1 MMKTILVDAAGTFVI
16 EGQGIYQPLY
26 ELLESYPNRKI
37 IVSNASDEQLVQYG
51 IVNMP
56 YEVFTLK
63 HNPNKDNPEYFRTLL
78 NHFNLTVED
87 VIYFEHSQAA
97 VDSAKSVGVSSHFYN
112 SDKKDLESLKS
123 FLDLNI

>member
-1 MMKTILVDAAGTFVI
+1 MKTILVDAAGTFVI

-37 IVSNASDEQLVQYG
+37 IVSNANDGQLIEYG

-63 HNPNKDNPEYFRTLL
+63 HNPNKDNPEYFKILL
-78 NHFNLTVED
+78 NHFNLAVDD

-97 VDSAKSVGVSSHFYN
+97 VDSAASLGVLSHFYDA
-112 SDKKDLESLKS
+112 DKKDLVSLKQ
-123 FLDLNI
+123 FLDSKT

>member
-1 MMKTILVDAAGTFVI
+1 MKTILVDAAGTFVI
-16 EGQGIYQPLY
+16 EGDGIYQPLY
-26 ELLESYPNRKI
+26 DLLETYPNRKI
-37 IVSNASDEQLVQYG
+37 IVSNANDEQLIEYG

-78 NHFNLTVED
+78 NHFNLTAED
-87 VIYFEHSQAA
+87 IIYFEHSQPA
-97 VDSAKSVGVSSHFYN
+97 VDSANSIGIKSHFYD

-123 FLDLNI
+123 FIDQNL

>member
-1 MMKTILVDAAGTFVI
+1 MKTILVDAAGTFVI

-37 IVSNASDEQLVQYG
+37 IVSNANDEQLIEYG

-63 HNPNKDNPEYFRTLL
+63 HNPNKDNPEYFKTLL
-78 NHFNLTVED
+78 NHFSLTAND

-97 VDSAKSVGVSSHFYN
+97 VDSAKSLGIPSHFYD
-112 SDKKDLESLKS
+112 SEKKDLESLKS
-123 FLDLNI
+123 FIYQNL

>member
-1 MMKTILVDAAGTFVI
+1 MKTTLVDAAGTFVI
-16 EGQGIYQPLY
+16 ESQGIYQPLY
-26 ELLESYPNRKI
+26 GLLKTYPNKKI
-37 IVSNASDEQLVQYG
+37 IVSNANDEQLIEYG

-63 HNPNKDNPEYFRTLL
+63 HNPNKDNPEYFKTLL
-78 NHFNLTVED
+78 NHFNLTVDD
-87 VIYFEHSQAA
+87 VNYFEHSQPA
-97 VDSAKSVGVSSHFYN
+97 VDSAKSIGIPSHFYD

>member
-1 MMKTILVDAAGTFVI
+1 MKTILVDAAGTFVI

-37 IVSNASDEQLVQYG
+37 IVSNANDEQLIQYG

-63 HNPNKDNPEYFRTLL
+63 HNPNKDNPEYFKTLL
-78 NHFNLTVED
+78 KHFGLSAND
-87 VIYFEHSQAA
+87 VIYFEHSQPA
-97 VDSAKSVGVSSHFYN
+97 VDSANSVGITSHFYD
-112 SDKKDLESLKS
+112 SDKKDLDSLKQ
-123 FLDLNI
+123 FFDTNLQ

>member
-1 MMKTILVDAAGTFVI
+1 MKTILVDAAGTFVT

-26 ELLESYPNRKI
+26 ELLETYPNRKI
-37 IVSNASDEQLVQYG
+37 IVSNANDEQLIEYG

-63 HNPNKDNPEYFRTLL
+63 HNPNKDNPEYFKTLL
-78 NHFNLTVED
+78 SQFNLTVEG

-97 VDSAKSVGVSSHFYN
+97 VDSAASLGIPSHFYD
-112 SDKKDLESLKS
+112 SGKKDLESLKS
-123 FLDLNI
+123 FIDQNL